1 MMIRVSLMILRKI
14 TSGLLLKHDKH
25 AFLSMPFNRII
36 SDDLYFSSDVVTCH
50 ALEEVSGCFEFI
62 LHAMVYR
69 KEQAS
74 CRFNSFYLQTV
85 YHSLS
90 DMV

>member
-1 MMIRVSLMILRKI
+1 MMIRVFLMILRKI

-36 SDDLYFSSDVVTCH
+36 SDDLYFSSGVVTCH
-50 ALEEVSGCFEFI
+50 ALEGVSGCFEFI

-74 CRFNSFYLQTV
+74 CRFSRF
-85 YHSLS
+85 
-90 DMV
+90 

>member
-1 MMIRVSLMILRKI
+1 MMIRVFLTILRKI

-25 AFLSMPFNRII
+25 AFLSMLFNRII
-36 SDDLYFSSDVVTCH
+36 LDDLYFSSCVVTCH
-50 ALEEVSGCFEFI
+50 AIEGVIGCFEFI

-74 CRFNSFYLQTV
+74 CRFSSF
-85 YHSLS
+85 
-90 DMV
+90 